1 LKNGELFKNKFLR
14 EFRERQYLDELM
26 TLHDIVLF
34 DTTALGTLLEF
45 DERQCMKVHVGCV
58 LLG

>member
-1 LKNGELFKNKFLR
+1 MR
-14 EFRERQYLDELM
+14 EFRKRQYLDELM
-26 TLHDIVLF
+26 TLHDIVLL

-45 DERQCMKVHVGCV
+45 DERQCMEVHVGCV